1 MSLFLFRVFTSSYLA
16 NFSKTFSVDL
26 IVFFKRAISSCPIL
40 GYLLG
45 PCREGG
51 YDFFSSEKMQ
61 TKTEIDKQQDH
72 LFGLSMAETNTES
85 QNGKLIQGVPGQYEF
100 WATRGSYYCK
110 NRTKWGLI
118 CVCEQ
123 ASSRYL
129 VLSIEKSKRPKTFS
143 PSYPRV
149 IISAFFT

>member
-61 TKTEIDKQQDH
+61 TKTEIDKDQDH

-85 QNGKLIQGVPGQYEF
+85 QNGYLIPKLTYIQVPIKRVGPNKRVGWFLLNILSVFVSVSFFMFLWCLINEY
-100 WATRGSYYCK
+100 TRLFG
-110 NRTKWGLI
+110 TQ
-118 CVCEQ
+118 E
-123 ASSRYL
+123 
-129 VLSIEKSKRPKTFS
+129 
-143 PSYPRV
+143 
-149 IISAFFT
+149 